1 MAVTRPKSPPAWL
14 FGITGV
20 PYGVGGSFVGMLMP
34 NFAEHAGIS
43 LESIGW
49 YTTLLFVPTWLQ
61 WLYAPIIDLGWQRRY
76 WLILVATL
84 GAVCFGGACFVPI
97 PEHINVFLALAFFG
111 QLLSGL
117 VGSCNGGLMA
127 STMLDDARGKAG
139 GWYNIGN
146 LSGGALAAGAIIL
159 MTSLELPRLLIGGAI
174 VVMMIGPSVAALA
187 ILEPPSEKS
196 KDVFRAM
203 LRDVRT
209 VMTSKNGLT
218 GFLLCLSPVGT
229 AALANSFTGMT
240 KPYGAKGW
248 LVSLING
255 PANAILCAIGA
266 FVGGLWCDRYN
277 RRVNYLIAGALTAV
291 VGVLMAISPRS
302 VETYAIGVCA
312 YYLVMGYCFVAFT
325 STVLET
331 IGSGGKAAATK
342 YTLYTA
348 AGNAAIS
355 YVNFVDTRFEASHG
369 VEGVVFAD
377 ALLNI
382 AGVVVLALVFWRLG
396 AFGRWRHSHQLEP
409 AEPES
414 PKD

>member
-1 MAVTRPKSPPAWL
+1 MAVTRTKPPRAWL
-14 FGITGV
+14 FGLTGI
-20 PYGVGGSFVGMLMP
+20 PYGVGGSFVGQLMP
-34 NFAEHAGIS
+34 NFAERAGIS

-61 WLYAPIIDLGWQRRY
+61 FLYAPVVDLGPSRRH
-76 WLILVATL
+76 WLIIVATL
-84 GAVCFGGACFVPI
+84 GAACFGVACLMPL
-97 PEHINVFLALAFFG
+97 PENIDLFLALAFAG

-127 STMLDDARGKAG
+127 SAMPDDARGKAG

-146 LSGGALAAGAIIL
+146 LSGGAMSAGIIIL
-159 MTSLELPRLLIGGAI
+159 MAHYKLPPTLIATTLVI
-174 VVMMIGPSVAALA
+174 MMIGPSIVALA
-187 ILEPPSEKS
+187 ITEPPAEKQQH
-196 KDVFRAM
+196 VFRTM
-203 LRDVRT
+203 LRDVAG
-209 VMTSKNGLT
+209 VLFSKSGIT

-240 KPYGAKGW
+240 KPYGATGW
-248 LVSLING
+248 LVSVING

-266 FVGGLWCDRYN
+266 FVGGRWCDRYN

-291 VGVLMAISPRS
+291 VGVAMAISPRS
-302 VETYAIGVCA
+302 VETYAIGVSA

-325 STVLET
+325 ATVLET

-355 YVNFVDTRFEASHG
+355 YVNFVDTRFEKSHG

-382 AGVVVLALVFWRLG
+382 AGVVVLALVSWRLG
-396 AFGRWRHSHQLEP
+396 AFGRWRHTHKLEP
-409 AEPES
+409 ADETP
-414 PKD
+414 P